1 MRVTNME
8 KTMNMI
14 GKPALTPAYTKH
26 RAATMLYVFW
36 SLGFTGLTPSG
47 VIAQE
52 ISDEWQ
58 FAATLY
64 GWLPDIGGST
74 KVAAGDGR
82 TIDVDIST
90 ILDHLKMT
98 AQGTFEIQ
106 KGHWGAFTDLVY
118 LDVGDSQSQTRG
130 IGIGGQPLP
139 GSIEAAA
146 EFDLKSVIWTLAGSY
161 RSLASPAA
169 TLDWLAGAR
178 LVSIDQDLD
187 WEFTGD
193 FGPITPPPRTGNR
206 SASADQWDAIV
217 GLKGRFGFGADHNW
231 AMPFYLDVGAGD
243 SDLTWQ
249 AMLGFGYAF
258 AWGDLGV
265 AWRYLDYDLKSDGAI
280 QDLNFNG
287 PAVGVTFRW

>member
-1 MRVTNME
+1 
-8 KTMNMI
+8 MNNE
-14 GKPALTPAYTKH
+14 PALTPTYAK
-26 RAATMLYVFW
+26 RSAATMSFALW
-36 SLGFTGLTPSG
+36 SLGVAGLSPSC
-47 VIAQE
+47 VLAQE
-52 ISDEWQ
+52 IWDEWQ

-64 GWLPDIGGST
+64 GWLPDIGGNT
-74 KVAAGDGR
+74 KVSAGDGR
-82 TIDVDIST
+82 TIDVGVST

-130 IGIGGQPLP
+130 LTLGGQPLP

-231 AMPFYLDVGAGD
+231 VMPFYLDVGAGD

-258 AWGDLGV
+258 GWGDLGV
-265 AWRYLDYDLKSDGAI
+265 AWRYLDYDLKSGGPI